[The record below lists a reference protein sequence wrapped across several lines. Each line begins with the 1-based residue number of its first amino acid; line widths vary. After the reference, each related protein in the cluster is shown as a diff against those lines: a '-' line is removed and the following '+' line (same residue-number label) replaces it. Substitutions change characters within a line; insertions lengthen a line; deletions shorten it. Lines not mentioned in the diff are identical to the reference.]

1 MDTQKLFDELKMNNI
16 SKSISLQLKQLFFSK
31 KTEEIL
37 EKYNRVH
44 LTLEQGYYISG
55 CFVANIPQLLPEAEV
70 IQNKYSKFNEPKWI
84 KMKNIDFEMCSPK
97 FLSAYCSFSYMDFY
111 KINDIADVMREID
124 NAVPEWEAEFQTFCT
139 KNQQKIKDLD
149 TKRLLFGSNISN
161 VAINY
166 AVSKVRETAFM
177 HRRLLPNMCESVYK
191 ALENKAIKKKERTLI
206 FQNCRIDFG
215 TDEAIQIGKLKVYF
229 TNYSGFCGIDLCSPE
244 VLLEIDRNILQWIY
258 EGKELEREFDKREK
272 IKQINENSTKVL
284 VKNKM
289 RELGCEYRLADK
301 DKGQSYYYKQSE
313 KPKEY
318 ELAIKLQ
325 KGRKLV
331 VTIPTANLD
340 RVRKILD
347 SLSASINAI
356 NSVPMNHRIKFQ
368 FAGNEAWLKE

>member
-97 FLSAYCSFSYMDFY
+97 FLSPYCSFSYMDFY

-124 NAVPEWEAEFQTFCT
+124 NAVPEWEAEFYIFCT

-166 AVSKVRETAFM
+166 AVNKVRETAFM

-191 ALENKAIKKKERTLI
+191 ALENKAIKKKARTLI

-215 TDEAIQIGKLKVYF
+215 TDEAIQIGKLKLDF

-258 EGKELEREFDKREK
+258 EGKELEREFAKQEK
-272 IKQINENSTKVL
+272 IQQINTVSVNVL

-289 RELGCEYRLADK
+289 HDLDCEYKLNQK
-301 DKGQSYYYKQSE
+301 DEDWYYQRTK

-318 ELAIKLQ
+318 ILEVKLQ

-368 FAGNEAWLKE
+368 FAGNEAWLKG